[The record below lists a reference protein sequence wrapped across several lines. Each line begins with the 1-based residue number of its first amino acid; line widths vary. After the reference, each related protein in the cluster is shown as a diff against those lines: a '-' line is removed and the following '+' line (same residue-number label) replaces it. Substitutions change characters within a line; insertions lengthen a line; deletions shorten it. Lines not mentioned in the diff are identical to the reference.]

1 MPATPRREQPGGEN
15 LHADVLVIGGGPGG
29 YTAAFRAADLGREV
43 TLVER
48 HRRLGGVCLHVGC
61 IPSKTLLHLAEV
73 ITDAASLREHGVV
86 FDPPRIDARRIRA
99 RKEEVVSG
107 LADGLD
113 ALARKRGVRVLRGT
127 ARFEDPHRVRVDGD
141 ERSLQVSFDH
151 AIVAVGSRPVSLPGL
166 PEDHPRV
173 FDSTGALELEEIP
186 RRLLVIGGGII
197 GLEMAAVYDAL
208 GSEVSVVELLP
219 EILPGVDRDLVR
231 PLEERIRRR
240 YAAVLTATKVV
251 GVEDRGGRLRV
262 AFEGEGVPESETFD
276 AILVAVG
283 RRPNADRID
292 AERAGLEPD
301 PGGFLPVDD
310 RMRTAIPH
318 IFAIGDVARPPLL
331 AHKAMHEGKVA
342 AEVIAGLPAAMD
354 ARAIPAV
361 AYTDPEI
368 AWMGLTEG
376 EAKQRGLPFEK
387 AVFPWAASGRARS
400 LGRTEGLTKLL
411 FDPESGRLLGAGIAG
426 RSAGELLAETVLA
439 LELGADAEDIAL
451 TVHAHPTL
459 SETVALAAEVAAGT
473 VTDLP
478 PARRRKRRE

>member
-1 MPATPRREQPGGEN
+1 MTATPGREQTDADA

-48 HRRLGGVCLHVGC
+48 HPRLGGVCLNVGC
-61 IPSKTLLHLAEV
+61 IPSKTLLHFAEV
-73 ITDAASLREHGVV
+73 ITDAAALREHGVV
-86 FDPPRIDARRIRA
+86 FDPPRIDPRRIRA
-99 RKEEVVSG
+99 RKDEVVSG
-107 LADGLD
+107 LTDGLGT
-113 ALARKRGVRVLRGT
+113 LARRRGVRLVTGT
-127 ARFEDPHRVRVDGD
+127 ARFDGPHRVLVEGEGGPRV
-141 ERSLQVSFDH
+141 LTFDH

-173 FDSTGALELEEIP
+173 MDSTDALELEEIP

-219 EILPGVDRDLVR
+219 ELLPGVDRDLVK

-262 AFEGEGVPESETFD
+262 AFEGEGAPDTETFD

-283 RRPNADRID
+283 RRPNGDRIA
-292 AERAGLEPD
+292 AERAGLTPD
-301 PGGFLPVDD
+301 PRGFLPVDAQ
-310 RMRTAIPH
+310 MRTAVPH

-331 AHKAMHEGKVA
+331 AHKAMHEGRVA
-342 AEVIAGLPAAMD
+342 AEVLAGLPAAMD
-354 ARAIPAV
+354 ARAIPSV

-368 AWMGLTEG
+368 AWTGLSETE
-376 EAKQRGLPFEK
+376 ARRRGVPFEK
-387 AVFPWAASGRARS
+387 AVFPWVASGRAHS

-411 FDPESGRLLGAGIAG
+411 FDPGTGRLLGAGIVG

-478 PARRRKRRE
+478 PARGRKH